1 VFGFDLNE
9 FSMKTSFNNFSI
21 IPQNIMKVAWCTPT
35 HQGLSNGTKSMAN
48 KVMVWEIS
56 T

>member
-9 FSMKTSFNNFSI
+9 FSVKILFNNFSI
-21 IPQNIMKVAWCTPT
+21 IPQNIMKLAWCTPT
-35 HQGLSNGTKSMAN
+35 HQGLSNGTKSTTN
-48 KVMVWEIS
+48 SIVVWEIL